1 MYRHLKVV
9 HDDPEPYM
17 CVYKSCGHRFESSKS
32 LREHVNS
39 SHRWDYRRKKSSLS
53 GSKDKMLRKG
63 VRREMEAM
71 EASNMRFKCEFP
83 GCEREYGKKQHLKVK
98 IFVT

>member
-1 MYRHLKVV
+1 MADFKTDGSFY
-9 HDDPEPYM
+9 
-17 CVYKSCGHRFESSKS
+17 ST
-32 LREHVNS
+32 
-39 SHRWDYRRKKSSLS
+39 RKKSSLS
-53 GSKDKMLRKG
+53 GSYDKMLRKG